1 MLCEKQTEKIPIFC
15 KITYVYPMRR
25 RKIYKTHK
33 MEVIWQKLQKARNI
47 AKQKVDISGCKE
59 HKIG

>member
-15 KITYVYPMRR
+15 KITYAYPMRR

-33 MEVIWQKLQKARNI
+33 MGVIWQKLQKARNI
-47 AKQKVDISGCKE
+47 AK
-59 HKIG
+59 